1 MGKLIGILCLFLT
14 VLFGSVGIS
23 AGADLQ
29 KGWTAYQ
36 SGNFATALREW
47 RPLAEKGNADAQYLV
62 GGMYAT
68 GQGVIRDWVFAHMW
82 GNLAA
87 SNGNEN
93 GGKLREIAAKNMTPA
108 NISTAQRLAR
118 ECVRKK
124 YKGC

>member
-1 MGKLIGILCLFLT
+1 MKTIPAIIWLT
-14 VLFGSVGIS
+14 RTIFFGSLGKS

-36 SGNFATALREW
+36 SGNFASALREW
-47 RPLAEKGNADAQYLV
+47 RPLVEKGNADAQYLV

-68 GQGVIRDWVFAHMW
+68 GKVVIRDWVFIHMW

-93 GGKLREIAAKNMTPA
+93 G
-108 NISTAQRLAR
+108 
-118 ECVRKK
+118 
-124 YKGC
+124 

>member
-87 SNGNEN
+87 SNGNEG
-93 GGKLREIAAKNMTPA
+93 GGKLRDAAATKMTP
-108 NISTAQRLAR
+108 SQLEKAQDLAR
-118 ECVRKK
+118 KCVPKK

>member
-62 GGMYAT
+62 GGMYAA

-108 NISTAQRLAR
+108 DLSTAQKLAR
-118 ECVRKK
+118 ECVLKK

>member
-108 NISTAQRLAR
+108 DISAAQKLAR
-118 ECVRKK
+118 ECVHKK

>member
-108 NISTAQRLAR
+108 DLSTAQKLAR
-118 ECVRKK
+118 ECVRKN

>member
-87 SNGNEN
+87 SNGSEK
-93 GGKLREIAAKNMTPA
+93 GAKIRGLAVTVMTP
-108 NISTAQRLAR
+108 SQLETAQKLAR
-118 ECVRKK
+118 ECIRKK

>member
-36 SGNFATALREW
+36 SGNFASALREW
-47 RPLAEKGNADAQYLV
+47 RPLVEKGNADAQYLV

-68 GQGVIRDWVFAHMW
+68 GKVVIRDWVFIHMW

-108 NISTAQRLAR
+108 DLSTTQKLAR
-118 ECVRKK
+118 ECVLKK

>member
-14 VLFGSVGIS
+14 VLFGSVRIS

-108 NISTAQRLAR
+108 DLSTAQKLAR
-118 ECVRKK
+118 ECVLKK

>member
-108 NISTAQRLAR
+108 DLSTAQKLAR
-118 ECVRKK
+118 ECVLKK